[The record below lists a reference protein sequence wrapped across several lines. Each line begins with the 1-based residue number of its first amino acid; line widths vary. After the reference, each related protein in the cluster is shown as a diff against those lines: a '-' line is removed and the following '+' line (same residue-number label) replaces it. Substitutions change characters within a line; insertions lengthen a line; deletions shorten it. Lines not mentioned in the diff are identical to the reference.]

1 MTKRALFR
9 LAGAGLLALTV
20 AVSPAQ
26 RAAMAPGTIELDPA
40 DIPTGPQETTATAG
54 QDLRPA
60 LHQWGVVVLPKA
72 GAVPSLDVPGFV
84 HTAQDRTSPGAPRL
98 VFSAL
103 YVHPPLKMAEPIR
116 FNLDLRFA
124 GGTPQG
130 WFPYATGADA
140 GAAIRWREVQA
151 GVVAE
156 GPETTS
162 AVWMIPR
169 AVSTPATL
177 KVYKPGPP
185 DTQPD
190 DPGTTE
196 GDVYLF
202 ARGLLA
208 PDSAQFVPA
217 DGGVFSYNPKAAA
230 TPDHPVRVWVLRR
243 ADALDGGAA
252 DRAYEGQ
259 FVSSINQPPGQ
270 ISFPA
275 PDADTSGSL
284 TLQDLQS
291 AWNEAFAGE
300 GLSSEEASAMSRMIM
315 ALLEN
320 SASGSYSA
328 GAAPGRG
335 WFVALMPQA
344 WEDAVLPLQF
354 EGPAIQDPVRVFCV
368 VGAL

>member
-1 MTKRALFR
+1 
-9 LAGAGLLALTV
+9 
-20 AVSPAQ
+20 
-26 RAAMAPGTIELDPA
+26 MAPGTIELDPA

-98 VFSAL
+98 EFSAL
-103 YVHPPLKMAEPIR
+103 YLHPPLKMSEPIR
-116 FNLDLRFA
+116 FNLDLHFP
-124 GGTPQG
+124 GGAPAA
-130 WFPYATGADA
+130 WFPYAAGAHA

-151 GVVAE
+151 GVIAE

-162 AVWMIPR
+162 TVWMIPR

-185 DTQPD
+185 GTKPD

-202 ARGLLA
+202 ARGSLA
-208 PDSAQFVPA
+208 PDSAQFA
-217 DGGVFSYNPKAAA
+217 AAEGGVFSYNSNAAA
-230 TPDHPVRVWVLRR
+230 TADGPVRVWILRR
-243 ADALDGGAA
+243 ADAPDGGTA
-252 DRAYEGQ
+252 DQPYEVQ
-259 FVSSINQPPGQ
+259 FVSSINQPPGRV
-270 ISFPA
+270 SFPA
-275 PDADTSGSL
+275 PDGETSGSL
-284 TLQDLQS
+284 TLQDLQG

-300 GLSSEEASAMSRMIM
+300 GLSPEEAGAMSRMIT
-315 ALLEN
+315 ARLEN
-320 SASGSYSA
+320 SATGSHPA
-328 GAAPGRG
+328 AAAPRRG

-344 WEDAVLPLQF
+344 WEDVVLPLHF
-354 EGPAIQDPVRVFCV
+354 DGPAIQNPVRVFCV